1 MTQQEV
7 LQILLR
13 FQQQK
18 QEEYKIVKIG
28 VFGSVARNHF
38 SEQSDVDVVV
48 ELTRPTL
55 FTLVGIKHELEEV
68 LHRPVDVVH
77 YRNNMNPD
85 LKERIDREAVYV

>member
-1 MTQQEV
+1 MTQQEI

-28 VFGSVARNHF
+28 VFGSVARNRF
-38 SEQSDVDVVV
+38 SEQSDIDVVV

-55 FTLVGIKHELEEV
+55 FTLVGIKQELEEA

-77 YRNNMNPD
+77 YRNNMNPF
-85 LKERIDREAVYV
+85 LKKRIDQEAIYV